1 MYLRHSSKQQKKKG
15 HCSPFYEAT
24 IILTQ
29 TRDKDIK
36 IKQQANSSHEHRCKK
51 IPKEK
56 QYKKS
61 SDL

>member
-56 QYKKS
+56 Q
-61 SDL
+61 